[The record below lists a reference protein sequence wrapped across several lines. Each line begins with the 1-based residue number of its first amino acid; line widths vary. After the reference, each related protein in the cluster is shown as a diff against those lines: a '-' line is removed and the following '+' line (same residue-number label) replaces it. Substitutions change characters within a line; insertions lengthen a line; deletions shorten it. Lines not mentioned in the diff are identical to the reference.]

1 MQIELNL
8 LVEIVFVALLVK
20 LVVGQ
25 WYPPVQKSV
34 QALFVCGIGS
44 ATGWFLNPTREGF
57 IVGLI
62 ASAFAFYGKELVDAF
77 QTVYSDLN
85 NSGILPTINNKKT
98 K

>member
-8 LVEIVFVALLVK
+8 LFEVVFVALLVK

-25 WYPPVQKSV
+25 WYPPIQKSI
-34 QALFVCGIGS
+34 QALFVCSIGS
-44 ATGWFLNPTREGF
+44 VTGWFLNPTREGL
-57 IVGLI
+57 ILGLV

-77 QTVYSDLN
+77 HTVYNDIQCV
-85 NSGILPTINNKKT
+85 GVKPKK